1 MDKKPW
7 YASKTIWLNMI
18 LVIASALSASNI
30 ELPPEALKWIA
41 VSGAIANGLLR
52 TITSQPIGK

>member
-7 YASKTIWLNMI
+7 YASKTIWLNVI

-30 ELPPEALKWIA
+30 ELPQEALKWIA
-41 VSGAIANGLLR
+41 LVGAIANGLLR

>member
-7 YASKTIWLNMI
+7 YASKTIWLNVI

-30 ELPPEALKWIA
+30 ELPPEAL
-41 VSGAIANGLLR
+41 
-52 TITSQPIGK
+52 